1 MSRRWWYQAFNRATG
16 ATRWFKLDSKD
27 LQPSQLG
34 DSRALADYYAGLYQ
48 AGNIPAGWTVQF
60 VGQTDQPDEEV
71 ALQQLVEQV
80 GTRISGQDIPLQTGG
95 WTTWAPP
102 THARETMDTLA
113 EAYEMG
119 GPPQRP
125 PGTQPVGM
133 QITPEGME
141 AELPA
146 AVYQQAMRETG
157 RPIGA
162 GSGIMG
168 AYRAQQ
174 MQPFRRAWQA
184 AQALAGSPA
193 GGTPRPFYSMVAGTT
208 AQDLPLMQRRALA
221 GVGQLQGLQ
230 ERGVEIPQQAAGRF
244 NPADAE
250 GIRDVAALFRA
261 SKITQI
267 GSGGAM
273 TLPSTAQA
281 LSAYYAQPRGG
292 QGTGIPAA
300 MNPYD
305 FFRNFYQAQA
315 YTQPSPKAWTA
326 EGYVP
331 VTSETMGVELEP

>member
-16 ATRWFKLDSKD
+16 ATQWFNLESGMLPDSN
-27 LQPSQLG
+27 LG

-48 AGNIPAGWTVQF
+48 RAGNIPPGWTIQF
-60 VGQTDQPDEEV
+60 VGRTTETNERD
-71 ALQQLVEQV
+71 AIQQLIGQV
-80 GTRISGQDIPLQTGG
+80 GPRISGQNIPLNPGS

-102 THARETMDTLA
+102 PHQRVTMDTLA

-119 GPPQRP
+119 GPAQRP
-125 PGTQPVGM
+125 PGEQPVGM
-133 QITPEGME
+133 QITPEGVE
-141 AELPA
+141 AELPQ
-146 AVYQQAMRETG
+146 AVYQQAMGETG

-162 GSGIMG
+162 GSGLMG

-221 GVGQLQGLQ
+221 GVGQLQGLE
-230 ERGVEIPQQAAGRF
+230 ERGVEIPGQAAGRF
-244 NPADAE
+244 NPSDPE

-261 SKITQI
+261 SKTTQI

-281 LSAYYAQPRGG
+281 LNAYYAQPRGG
-292 QGTGIPAA
+292 QGTGITDAL
-300 MNPYD
+300 NPYD

-315 YTQPSPKAWTA
+315 YTQQSPRAWTP
-326 EGYVP
+326 EGFVP
-331 VTSETMGVELEP
+331 QEQ